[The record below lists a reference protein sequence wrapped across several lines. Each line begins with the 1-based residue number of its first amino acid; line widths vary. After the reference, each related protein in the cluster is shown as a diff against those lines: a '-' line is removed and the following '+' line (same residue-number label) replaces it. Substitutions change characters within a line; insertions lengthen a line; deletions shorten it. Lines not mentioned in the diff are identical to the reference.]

1 MSNFKTRVLC
11 VDMEQDIIDF
21 LKSESLEVYNGSLGP
36 IIDARNYK
44 YSWDVLPLELDLNIP
59 DNLHEYSVIIEDLSA
74 HRETITYDYT
84 KNDVKG
90 KFYDAEDNFRCLCLK
105 WPQNIF
111 DPVPFGTAIID
122 NNLKYK
128 EDFLIKILFQAKRY
142 EVGYYQMNNNY
153 YREEVF
159 GRFSNYQYVNNFT
172 LNAKCGDCV
181 VVANNKLAKTLFAD
195 LIGQISYVQTYF
207 HSYHYDTD
215 GITRIKNKN
224 FLPLL
229 TNVQGEIISYA
240 YYEEN
245 KSFTIM
251 FPILQNKRL
260 LLERLFKEF
269 LYQTF
274 SELFPMQKENS
285 WLTNREYELPEIIK
299 LNRDKEE
306 ALRIYE
312 ETIVQKDKEIKVI
325 REKYDFLFDMLIET
339 GDSLVNNVK
348 HYLEW
353 LGFDN
358 VQSMDEEVKEGED
371 FQEDLQ
377 IHLANN
383 ELLIIEV
390 KGLYGTSKDNECS
403 QISKIELRRIHERKY
418 SNVHSLYIVNNERGK
433 EPLKRQMPPF
443 TETQIKD
450 AEFAHRAMAYTYQL
464 FNLYFEIEA
473 GIITKEEARNALF
486 QNGFVDFRS
495 NFKSLGKPYG
505 YFKNNKVVCIELHDT
520 ILSVGDKVYFE
531 DDRQRLNVVEI
542 VNIQVDRQNR
552 QTVKDGKVGIEFNM
566 KIPKGAVLLNK
577 VPIASGG
584 LIPHNLARPLMVRQ
598 P

>member
-11 VDMEQDIIDF
+11 VDMEQDIIEF

-36 IIDARNYK
+36 IIDARNFE
-44 YSWDVLPLELDLNIP
+44 SNWDILPLKLDLNIP

-84 KNDVKG
+84 KNNVKG

-105 WPQNIF
+105 RPQNIF
-111 DPVPFGTAIID
+111 DPVPFGTAFID
-122 NNLKYK
+122 NSLKHK
-128 EDFLIKILFQAKRY
+128 EDFLIKILFQAKKY
-142 EVGYYQMNNNY
+142 EVRYYQMNSNY
-153 YREEVF
+153 YRSKFF

-181 VVANNKLAKTLFAD
+181 IVANNKLAKTLFAD
-195 LIGQISYVQTYF
+195 LIDQISYVQTFF

-215 GITRIKNKN
+215 GITRINNKN

-229 TNVQGEIISYA
+229 TNGQGEIISYA

-260 LLERLFKEF
+260 LLERLFKDY
-269 LYQTF
+269 LYQKF

-348 HYLEW
+348 QYLEW

-443 TETQIKD
+443 TDSQIKD
-450 AEFAHRAMAYTYQL
+450 AEFAHRAMTYTYQL
-464 FNLYFEIEA
+464 FNLYFEIEK
-473 GIITKEEARNALF
+473 GIISKEEARKAFF
-486 QNGFVDFRS
+486 QNGLIDFHT
-495 NFKSLGKPYG
+495 NFKSLGTPYD
-505 YFKNNKVVCIELHDT
+505 YFKNNKVACIELHDT

-531 DDRQRLNVVEI
+531 DDRKRLNVVEI
-542 VNIQVDRQNR
+542 INIQVDRQNK
-552 QTVKDGKVGIEFNM
+552 QTVKGGKVGIEFNM
-566 KIPKGAVLLNK
+566 KIPKGAVLLYK
-577 VPIASGG
+577 H
-584 LIPHNLARPLMVRQ
+584 L
-598 P
+598 

>member
-11 VDMEQDIIDF
+11 VDMEQDIIEF
-21 LKSESLEVYNGSLGP
+21 LESESLEVYKGSLGP
-36 IIDARNYK
+36 IIDARNFE
-44 YSWDVLPLELDLNIP
+44 SNWDILPVKLDLNIP

-84 KNDVKG
+84 KNNVKG

-105 WPQNIF
+105 RPQNIF
-111 DPVPFGTAIID
+111 DPVPFGTAFID
-122 NNLKYK
+122 NSLKYK

-142 EVGYYQMNNNY
+142 EVRYYQMNSNY
-153 YREEVF
+153 YREEFF

-181 VVANNKLAKTLFAD
+181 IVANNKLAKTLFAD
-195 LIGQISYVQTYF
+195 LIDQISYVQTFF

-215 GITRIKNKN
+215 GITRINNKN

-229 TNVQGEIISYA
+229 TNGQGEIISYA

-260 LLERLFKEF
+260 LLERLFKDY
-269 LYQTF
+269 LYQKF

-299 LNRDKEE
+299 LNSDKEE

-348 HYLEW
+348 QYLEW
-353 LGFDN
+353 LGFEN
-358 VQSMDEEVKEGED
+358 VVSMDETVKEGED

-377 IHLANN
+377 IHLAGN

-433 EPLKRQMPPF
+433 EPLKRQTPPF
-443 TETQIKD
+443 TEPQIKD
-450 AEFAHRAMAYTYQL
+450 AKYAHRAMTYTYQL
-464 FNLYFEIEA
+464 FNLYFEIEK
-473 GIITKEEARNALF
+473 GIISKEEARKAFF
-486 QNGFVDFRS
+486 QNGLIDFHT
-495 NFKSLGKPYG
+495 NFKSLGTPYE
-505 YFKNNKVVCIELHDT
+505 YFKKNKVACIELHDT

-531 DDRQRLNVVEI
+531 DDRKRLNVVEI
-542 VNIQVDRQNR
+542 INIQVDRQNK
-552 QTVKDGKVGIEFNM
+552 QTVKGGKVGIEFNM
-566 KIPKGAVLLNK
+566 KIPKGAVLLYK
-577 VPIASGG
+577 H
-584 LIPHNLARPLMVRQ
+584 L
-598 P
+598 

>member
-36 IIDARNYK
+36 IIDARNFE
-44 YSWDVLPLELDLNIP
+44 SNWDVLPLKLDLNIP

-105 WPQNIF
+105 RPQNIF
-111 DPVPFGTAIID
+111 DPVPFGAAFIA
-122 NNLKYK
+122 NSLKYK

-142 EVGYYQMNNNY
+142 EVGYYQMNSNY
-153 YREEVF
+153 YRDEVF

-172 LNAKCGDCV
+172 LNAKCGDRII
-181 VVANNKLAKTLFAD
+181 VADNKLAKMLFVG
-195 LIGQISYVQTYF
+195 LEEQISYVQTYF

-215 GITRIKNKN
+215 GITRINNKN

-229 TNVQGEIISYA
+229 TNGQGEIISYA

-245 KSFTIM
+245 KCITIM
-251 FPILQNKRL
+251 FPILLDKRL
-260 LLERLFKEF
+260 LLERLFKDF

-285 WLTNREYELPEIIK
+285 WLTNREYELPEILK

-312 ETIVQKDKEIKVI
+312 ESIAQKDKAIKDI
-325 REKYDFLFDMLIET
+325 REKYNYLFDMLTESGET
-339 GDSLVNNVK
+339 LVNKVK
-348 HYLEW
+348 RYLEW

-377 IHLANN
+377 IHLDNN

-390 KGLYGTSKDNECS
+390 KGLHGTSKDNECS

-418 SNVHSLYIVNNERGK
+418 SNVHALYIVNNERGK
-433 EPLKRQMPPF
+433 EPLKRQIPPF
-443 TETQIKD
+443 AETQIKD

-464 FNLYFEIEA
+464 FNLYFEIES
-473 GIITKEEARNALF
+473 GIISKEEARNALF
-486 QNGFVDFRS
+486 QNGLVDFRS
-495 NFKSLGKPYG
+495 NFKSIGKPYD
-505 YFKNNKVVCIELHDT
+505 YFKNNKVACVELHDT

-531 DDRQRLNVVEI
+531 DDRKRLNVVEI
-542 VNIQVDRQNR
+542 VNIQVNRQNT
-552 QTVKDGKVGIEFNM
+552 QTARDGKVGIEFNM
-566 KIPKGAVLLNK
+566 KVPKGAVLLYK
-577 VPIASGG
+577 
-584 LIPHNLARPLMVRQ
+584 NL
-598 P
+598 

>member
-11 VDMEQDIIDF
+11 VDMEQDIIEF

-36 IIDARNYK
+36 IIDARNFE
-44 YSWDVLPLELDLNIP
+44 SNWDILPLKLDLNIP

-84 KNDVKG
+84 KNNVKG

-105 WPQNIF
+105 RPQNIF
-111 DPVPFGTAIID
+111 DPVPFGTAFID
-122 NNLKYK
+122 NSLKHK

-142 EVGYYQMNNNY
+142 EVRYYQMNSNY
-153 YREEVF
+153 YREKFF

-181 VVANNKLAKTLFAD
+181 IVANNKLAKTLFAD
-195 LIGQISYVQTYF
+195 LIDQISYVQTFF

-215 GITRIKNKN
+215 GITRINNKN

-229 TNVQGEIISYA
+229 TNGQGEIISYA

-260 LLERLFKEF
+260 LLERLFKDY
-269 LYQTF
+269 LYLKF

-348 HYLEW
+348 QYLEW

-443 TETQIKD
+443 TDSQIKD
-450 AEFAHRAMAYTYQL
+450 AEFAHRAMTYTYQL
-464 FNLYFEIEA
+464 FNLYFEIEK
-473 GIITKEEARNALF
+473 GIISKEEARKAFF
-486 QNGFVDFRS
+486 QNGLIDFHT
-495 NFKSLGKPYG
+495 NFKSLGTPYD
-505 YFKNNKVVCIELHDT
+505 YFKNNKVACIELHDT

-531 DDRQRLNVVEI
+531 DDRKRLNVVEI
-542 VNIQVDRQNR
+542 INIQVDRQNK
-552 QTVKDGKVGIEFNM
+552 QTVKGGKVGIEFNM
-566 KIPKGAVLLNK
+566 KIPKGAVLLYK
-577 VPIASGG
+577 H
-584 LIPHNLARPLMVRQ
+584 L
-598 P
+598 

>member
-36 IIDARNYK
+36 IIDARNFE
-44 YSWDVLPLELDLNIP
+44 SNWDVLPLKLDLNIP

-105 WPQNIF
+105 RSQNIF
-111 DPVPFGTAIID
+111 DPVPFGAAFIA
-122 NNLKYK
+122 NSLKYK

-142 EVGYYQMNNNY
+142 EVGYYQMNSNY
-153 YREEVF
+153 YRDEVF

-172 LNAKCGDCV
+172 LNAKCGDRII
-181 VVANNKLAKTLFAD
+181 VADNKLAKMLFVG
-195 LIGQISYVQTYF
+195 LEEQISYVQTYF

-215 GITRIKNKN
+215 GITRINNKN

-229 TNVQGEIISYA
+229 TNGQGEIISYA

-245 KSFTIM
+245 KCITIM
-251 FPILQNKRL
+251 FPILLDKRL
-260 LLERLFKEF
+260 LLERLFKDF

-285 WLTNREYELPEIIK
+285 WLTNREYELPEILK

-312 ETIVQKDKEIKVI
+312 ESIAQKDKAIKDI
-325 REKYDFLFDMLIET
+325 REKYNYLFDMLTESGET
-339 GDSLVNNVK
+339 LVNKVK
-348 HYLEW
+348 RYLEW

-377 IHLANN
+377 IHLDNN

-390 KGLYGTSKDNECS
+390 KGLHGTSKDNECS

-418 SNVHSLYIVNNERGK
+418 SNVHALYIVNNERGK
-433 EPLKRQMPPF
+433 EPLKRQIPPF

-464 FNLYFEIEA
+464 FNLYFEIES
-473 GIITKEEARNALF
+473 GIISKEEARNALF
-486 QNGFVDFRS
+486 QNGLVDFRS
-495 NFKSLGKPYG
+495 NFKSIGKPYD
-505 YFKNNKVVCIELHDT
+505 YFKNNKVACVELHDT

-531 DDRQRLNVVEI
+531 DDRKRLNVVEI
-542 VNIQVDRQNR
+542 VNIQVNRQNT
-552 QTVKDGKVGIEFNM
+552 QTARDGKVGIEFNM
-566 KIPKGAVLLNK
+566 KVPKGAVLLYK
-577 VPIASGG
+577 
-584 LIPHNLARPLMVRQ
+584 NL
-598 P
+598 

>member
-36 IIDARNYK
+36 IIDARNFE
-44 YSWDVLPLELDLNIP
+44 SNWDVLPLKLDLNIP

-105 WPQNIF
+105 RPQNIF
-111 DPVPFGTAIID
+111 DPVPFGAAFIA
-122 NNLKYK
+122 NSLKYK

-142 EVGYYQMNNNY
+142 EVGYYQMNSNY
-153 YREEVF
+153 YRDEVF

-172 LNAKCGDCV
+172 LNAKCGDRII
-181 VVANNKLAKTLFAD
+181 VADNKLAKMLFVG
-195 LIGQISYVQTYF
+195 LEEQISYVQTYF

-215 GITRIKNKN
+215 GITRINNKN
-224 FLPLL
+224 FLSLL
-229 TNVQGEIISYA
+229 TNGQGEIISYA

-245 KSFTIM
+245 KCITIM
-251 FPILQNKRL
+251 FPILLDKRL
-260 LLERLFKEF
+260 LLERLFKDF

-285 WLTNREYELPEIIK
+285 WLTNREYEFPEILK

-312 ETIVQKDKEIKVI
+312 ESIAQKDKAIKDI
-325 REKYDFLFDMLIET
+325 REKYNYLFDMLTESGET
-339 GDSLVNNVK
+339 LVNKVK
-348 HYLEW
+348 RYLEW

-377 IHLANN
+377 IHLDNN

-390 KGLYGTSKDNECS
+390 KGLHGTSKDNECS

-418 SNVHSLYIVNNERGK
+418 SNVHALYIVNNERGK
-433 EPLKRQMPPF
+433 EPLKRQIPPF

-464 FNLYFEIEA
+464 FNLYFEIES
-473 GIITKEEARNALF
+473 GIISKEEARNALF
-486 QNGFVDFRS
+486 QNGLVDFRS
-495 NFKSLGKPYG
+495 NFKSIGKPYD
-505 YFKNNKVVCIELHDT
+505 YFKNNKVACVELHDT

-531 DDRQRLNVVEI
+531 DDRKRLNVVEI
-542 VNIQVDRQNR
+542 VNIQVNRQNT
-552 QTVKDGKVGIEFNM
+552 QTARDGKVGIEFNM
-566 KIPKGAVLLNK
+566 KVPKGAVLLYK
-577 VPIASGG
+577 
-584 LIPHNLARPLMVRQ
+584 NL
-598 P
+598 

>member
-36 IIDARNYK
+36 IIDARNFE
-44 YSWDVLPLELDLNIP
+44 SNWDVLPLKLDLNIP

-105 WPQNIF
+105 RPQNIF
-111 DPVPFGTAIID
+111 DPVPFGAAFIA
-122 NNLKYK
+122 NSLKYK

-142 EVGYYQMNNNY
+142 EVGYYQMNSNY
-153 YREEVF
+153 YRDEVF

-172 LNAKCGDCV
+172 LNAKCGDRII
-181 VVANNKLAKTLFAD
+181 VADNKLAKMLFVG
-195 LIGQISYVQTYF
+195 LEEQISYVQTYF

-215 GITRIKNKN
+215 GITRINNKN

-229 TNVQGEIISYA
+229 TNGQGEIISYA

-245 KSFTIM
+245 KCITIM
-251 FPILQNKRL
+251 FPILLDKRL
-260 LLERLFKEF
+260 LLERLFKDF

-285 WLTNREYELPEIIK
+285 WLTNREYELPEILK

-312 ETIVQKDKEIKVI
+312 ESIAQKDKTIKDI
-325 REKYDFLFDMLIET
+325 REKYNYLFDMLTESGET
-339 GDSLVNNVK
+339 LVNKVK
-348 HYLEW
+348 RYLEW

-377 IHLANN
+377 IHLDNN

-390 KGLYGTSKDNECS
+390 KGLHGTSKDNECS

-418 SNVHSLYIVNNERGK
+418 SNVHALYIVNNERGK
-433 EPLKRQMPPF
+433 EPLKRQIPPF

-464 FNLYFEIEA
+464 FNLYFEIES
-473 GIITKEEARNALF
+473 GIISKEEARNALF
-486 QNGFVDFRS
+486 QNGLVDFRS
-495 NFKSLGKPYG
+495 NFKSIGKPYD
-505 YFKNNKVVCIELHDT
+505 YFKNNKVACVELHDT

-531 DDRQRLNVVEI
+531 DDRKRLNVVEI
-542 VNIQVDRQNR
+542 VNIQVNRQNT
-552 QTVKDGKVGIEFNM
+552 QTARDGKVGIEFNM
-566 KIPKGAVLLNK
+566 KVPKGAVLLYK
-577 VPIASGG
+577 
-584 LIPHNLARPLMVRQ
+584 NL
-598 P
+598 

>member
-36 IIDARNYK
+36 IIDARNFE
-44 YSWDVLPLELDLNIP
+44 SNWDVLPLKLDLNIP

-105 WPQNIF
+105 RPQNIF
-111 DPVPFGTAIID
+111 DPVPFGAAFIA
-122 NNLKYK
+122 NSLKYK

-142 EVGYYQMNNNY
+142 EVGYYQMNSNY
-153 YREEVF
+153 YRDEVF

-172 LNAKCGDCV
+172 LNAKCGDRII
-181 VVANNKLAKTLFAD
+181 VADNKLAKMLFVG
-195 LIGQISYVQTYF
+195 LEEQISYVQTYF

-215 GITRIKNKN
+215 GITRINNKN

-229 TNVQGEIISYA
+229 TNGQGEIISYA

-245 KSFTIM
+245 KCITIM
-251 FPILQNKRL
+251 FPILLDKRL
-260 LLERLFKEF
+260 LLERLFKDF

-285 WLTNREYELPEIIK
+285 WLTNREYELPEILK

-312 ETIVQKDKEIKVI
+312 ESIAQKDKAIKDI
-325 REKYDFLFDMLIET
+325 REKYNYLFDMLTESGET
-339 GDSLVNNVK
+339 LVNKVK
-348 HYLEW
+348 RYLEW

-377 IHLANN
+377 IHLDNN

-390 KGLYGTSKDNECS
+390 KGLHGTSKDNECS

-418 SNVHSLYIVNNERGK
+418 SNVHAVYIVNNERGK
-433 EPLKRQMPPF
+433 EPLKRQIPPF

-464 FNLYFEIEA
+464 FNLYFEIES
-473 GIITKEEARNALF
+473 GIISKEEARNALF
-486 QNGFVDFRS
+486 QNGLVDFRS
-495 NFKSLGKPYG
+495 NFKSIGKPYD
-505 YFKNNKVVCIELHDT
+505 YFKNNKVACVELHDT

-531 DDRQRLNVVEI
+531 DDRKRLNVVEI
-542 VNIQVDRQNR
+542 VNIQVNRQNT
-552 QTVKDGKVGIEFNM
+552 QTARDGKVGIEFNM
-566 KIPKGAVLLNK
+566 KVPKGAVLLYK
-577 VPIASGG
+577 
-584 LIPHNLARPLMVRQ
+584 NL
-598 P
+598 

>member
-1 MSNFKTRVLC
+1 MSNFKTIVLC

-36 IIDARNYK
+36 IIDARNFE
-44 YSWDVLPLELDLNIP
+44 SNWDVLPLKLDLNIP

-105 WPQNIF
+105 RPQNIF
-111 DPVPFGTAIID
+111 DPVPFGAAFIA
-122 NNLKYK
+122 NSLKYK

-142 EVGYYQMNNNY
+142 EVGYYQMNSNY

-172 LNAKCGDCV
+172 LNAKCGDRII
-181 VVANNKLAKTLFAD
+181 VADNKLAKMLFVG
-195 LIGQISYVQTYF
+195 LEEQISYVQTYF

-215 GITRIKNKN
+215 GITRINNKN

-245 KSFTIM
+245 KCITIM
-251 FPILQNKRL
+251 FPILQDKRL
-260 LLERLFKEF
+260 LLERLFKDF

-285 WLTNREYELPEIIK
+285 WLTNREYELPEILK

-312 ETIVQKDKEIKVI
+312 ESIAQKDKAIKDI
-325 REKYDFLFDMLIET
+325 REKYNYLFDMLTES
-339 GDSLVNNVK
+339 GEVLVKKVK
-348 HYLEW
+348 QFLEW
-353 LGFDN
+353 LGFEN
-358 VQSMDEEVKEGED
+358 VVSMDETVKEGEN

-377 IHLANN
+377 IHLDNN

-390 KGLYGTSKDNECS
+390 KGLHGTSKDNECS

-418 SNVHSLYIVNNERGK
+418 SNVHALYIVNNERGK
-433 EPLKRQMPPF
+433 EPLKRQIPPF

-464 FNLYFEIEA
+464 FNLYFEIES
-473 GIITKEEARNALF
+473 GIISKEEARNALF
-486 QNGFVDFRS
+486 QNGLIDFRS
-495 NFKSLGKPYG
+495 NFKSIGTPYD
-505 YFKNNKVVCIELHDT
+505 YFKNNKVACIELHDT
-520 ILSVGDKVYFE
+520 ILSVGNKVYFE
-531 DDRQRLNVVEI
+531 DDRMRLNVVEI
-542 VNIQVDRQNR
+542 VNIQVDRQNT
-552 QTVKDGKVGIEFNM
+552 QTAKDGKVGIEFNM
-566 KIPKGAVLLNK
+566 KIPKGAVLLYK
-577 VPIASGG
+577 Y
-584 LIPHNLARPLMVRQ
+584 L
-598 P
+598 

>member
-36 IIDARNYK
+36 IIDARNFE
-44 YSWDVLPLELDLNIP
+44 SNWDVLPLKLDLNIP

-105 WPQNIF
+105 RPQNIF
-111 DPVPFGTAIID
+111 DPVPFGAAFIA
-122 NNLKYK
+122 NSLKYK

-142 EVGYYQMNNNY
+142 EVGYYQMNSNY
-153 YREEVF
+153 YRDEVF

-172 LNAKCGDCV
+172 LNAKCGDRII
-181 VVANNKLAKTLFAD
+181 VADNKLAKMLFVG
-195 LIGQISYVQTYF
+195 LEEQISYVQTYI

-215 GITRIKNKN
+215 GITRINNKN

-229 TNVQGEIISYA
+229 TNGQGEIISYA

-245 KSFTIM
+245 KCITIM
-251 FPILQNKRL
+251 FPILLDKRL
-260 LLERLFKEF
+260 LLERLFKDF

-285 WLTNREYELPEIIK
+285 WLTNREYELPEILK

-312 ETIVQKDKEIKVI
+312 ESIAQKDKAIKDI
-325 REKYDFLFDMLIET
+325 REKYNYLFDMLTESGET
-339 GDSLVNNVK
+339 LVNKVK
-348 HYLEW
+348 RYLEW

-377 IHLANN
+377 IHLDNN

-390 KGLYGTSKDNECS
+390 KGLHGTSKDNECS

-418 SNVHSLYIVNNERGK
+418 SNVHALYIVNNERGK
-433 EPLKRQMPPF
+433 EPLKRQIPPF

-464 FNLYFEIEA
+464 FNLYFEIES
-473 GIITKEEARNALF
+473 GIISKEEARNALF
-486 QNGFVDFRS
+486 QNGLVDFRS
-495 NFKSLGKPYG
+495 NFKSIGKPYD
-505 YFKNNKVVCIELHDT
+505 YFKNNKVACVELHDT

-531 DDRQRLNVVEI
+531 DDRKRLNVVEI
-542 VNIQVDRQNR
+542 VNIQVNRQNT
-552 QTVKDGKVGIEFNM
+552 QTARDGKVGIEFNM
-566 KIPKGAVLLNK
+566 KVPKGAVLLYK
-577 VPIASGG
+577 
-584 LIPHNLARPLMVRQ
+584 NL
-598 P
+598 

>member
-36 IIDARNYK
+36 IIDARNFE
-44 YSWDVLPLELDLNIP
+44 SNWDVLPLKLDLNIP

-105 WPQNIF
+105 RPQNIF
-111 DPVPFGTAIID
+111 DPVPFGAAFIA
-122 NNLKYK
+122 NSLKYK

-142 EVGYYQMNNNY
+142 EVGYYQMNSNY
-153 YREEVF
+153 YRDEVF

-172 LNAKCGDCV
+172 LNAKCGDRII
-181 VVANNKLAKTLFAD
+181 VADNKLAKMLFVG
-195 LIGQISYVQTYF
+195 LEEQISYVQTYF

-215 GITRIKNKN
+215 GITRINNKN

-229 TNVQGEIISYA
+229 TNGQGEIISYA

-245 KSFTIM
+245 KCITIM
-251 FPILQNKRL
+251 FPILLDKRL
-260 LLERLFKEF
+260 LLERLFKDF

-285 WLTNREYELPEIIK
+285 WLTNREYELPEILK

-306 ALRIYE
+306 ALRLYE
-312 ETIVQKDKEIKVI
+312 ESIAQKDKAIKDI
-325 REKYDFLFDMLIET
+325 REKYNYLFDMLTESGET
-339 GDSLVNNVK
+339 LVNKVK
-348 HYLEW
+348 RYLEW

-377 IHLANN
+377 IHLDNN

-390 KGLYGTSKDNECS
+390 KGLHGTSKDNECS

-418 SNVHSLYIVNNERGK
+418 SNVHALYIVNNERGK
-433 EPLKRQMPPF
+433 EPLKRQIPPF

-464 FNLYFEIEA
+464 FNLYFEIES
-473 GIITKEEARNALF
+473 GIISKEEARNALF
-486 QNGFVDFRS
+486 QNGLVDFRS
-495 NFKSLGKPYG
+495 NFKSIGKPYD
-505 YFKNNKVVCIELHDT
+505 YFKNNKVACVELHDT

-531 DDRQRLNVVEI
+531 DDRKRLNVVEI
-542 VNIQVDRQNR
+542 VNIQVNRQNT
-552 QTVKDGKVGIEFNM
+552 QTARDGKVGIEFNM
-566 KIPKGAVLLNK
+566 KVPKGAVLLYK
-577 VPIASGG
+577 
-584 LIPHNLARPLMVRQ
+584 NL
-598 P
+598 

>member
-36 IIDARNYK
+36 IIDARNFE
-44 YSWDVLPLELDLNIP
+44 SNWDVLPLKLDLNIP

-105 WPQNIF
+105 RPQNIF
-111 DPVPFGTAIID
+111 DPVPFGAAFIA
-122 NNLKYK
+122 NSLKYK

-142 EVGYYQMNNNY
+142 EVGYYQMNSNY
-153 YREEVF
+153 YRDEVF

-172 LNAKCGDCV
+172 LNAKCGDRII
-181 VVANNKLAKTLFAD
+181 VADNKLAKMLFVG
-195 LIGQISYVQTYF
+195 LEEQISYVQTYF

-215 GITRIKNKN
+215 GITRINNKN

-229 TNVQGEIISYA
+229 TNGQGEIISYA

-245 KSFTIM
+245 KCITIM
-251 FPILQNKRL
+251 FPILLDKRL
-260 LLERLFKEF
+260 LLERLFKDF

-285 WLTNREYELPEIIK
+285 WLTNREYELPEILK

-312 ETIVQKDKEIKVI
+312 ESIAQKDKAIKDI
-325 REKYDFLFDMLIET
+325 REKYNYLFDMLTESGET
-339 GDSLVNNVK
+339 LVNKVK
-348 HYLEW
+348 RYLEW

-383 ELLIIEV
+383 ELLVIEV
-390 KGLYGTSKDNECS
+390 KGLHGTSKDNECS

-418 SNVHSLYIVNNERGK
+418 SNVHALYIVNNERGK
-433 EPLKRQMPPF
+433 EPLKRQIPPF

-464 FNLYFEIEA
+464 FNLYFEIES
-473 GIITKEEARNALF
+473 GIISKEEARNALF
-486 QNGFVDFRS
+486 QNGLVDFRS
-495 NFKSLGKPYG
+495 NFKSIGKPYD
-505 YFKNNKVVCIELHDT
+505 YFKNNKVACVELHDT

-531 DDRQRLNVVEI
+531 DDRKRLNVVEI
-542 VNIQVDRQNR
+542 VNIQVNRQNT
-552 QTVKDGKVGIEFNM
+552 QTARDGKVGIEFNM
-566 KIPKGAVLLNK
+566 KVPKGAVLLYK
-577 VPIASGG
+577 
-584 LIPHNLARPLMVRQ
+584 NL
-598 P
+598 

>member
-36 IIDARNYK
+36 IIDARNFE
-44 YSWDVLPLELDLNIP
+44 SNWDVLPLKLDLNIP

-105 WPQNIF
+105 RPQNIF
-111 DPVPFGTAIID
+111 DPVPFGAAFIA
-122 NNLKYK
+122 NSLKYK
-128 EDFLIKILFQAKRY
+128 EDFFIKILFQAKRY
-142 EVGYYQMNNNY
+142 EVGYYQMNSNY
-153 YREEVF
+153 YRDEVF

-172 LNAKCGDCV
+172 LNAKCGDRII
-181 VVANNKLAKTLFAD
+181 VADNKLAKMLFVG
-195 LIGQISYVQTYF
+195 LEEQISYVQTYF

-215 GITRIKNKN
+215 GITRINNKN

-229 TNVQGEIISYA
+229 TNGQGEIISYA

-245 KSFTIM
+245 KCITIM
-251 FPILQNKRL
+251 FPILLDKRL
-260 LLERLFKEF
+260 LLERLFKDF

-285 WLTNREYELPEIIK
+285 WLTNREYELPEILK

-312 ETIVQKDKEIKVI
+312 ESIAQKDKAIKDI
-325 REKYDFLFDMLIET
+325 REKYNYLFDMLTESGET
-339 GDSLVNNVK
+339 LVNKVK
-348 HYLEW
+348 RYLEW

-377 IHLANN
+377 IHLDNN

-390 KGLYGTSKDNECS
+390 KGLHGTSKDNECS

-418 SNVHSLYIVNNERGK
+418 SNVHALYIVNNERGK
-433 EPLKRQMPPF
+433 EPLKRQIPPF

-464 FNLYFEIEA
+464 FNLYFEIES
-473 GIITKEEARNALF
+473 GIISKEEARNALF
-486 QNGFVDFRS
+486 QNGLVDFRS
-495 NFKSLGKPYG
+495 NFKSIGKPYD
-505 YFKNNKVVCIELHDT
+505 YFKNNKVACVELHDT

-531 DDRQRLNVVEI
+531 DDRKRLNVGEI
-542 VNIQVDRQNR
+542 VNIQVNRQNT
-552 QTVKDGKVGIEFNM
+552 QTARDGKVGIEFNM
-566 KIPKGAVLLNK
+566 KVPKGAVLLYK
-577 VPIASGG
+577 
-584 LIPHNLARPLMVRQ
+584 NL
-598 P
+598 

>member
-36 IIDARNYK
+36 IIDARNFE
-44 YSWDVLPLELDLNIP
+44 SNWDVLPLKLDLNIP

-105 WPQNIF
+105 RPQNIF
-111 DPVPFGTAIID
+111 DPVPFGAAFIA
-122 NNLKYK
+122 NSLKYK

-142 EVGYYQMNNNY
+142 EVGYYQMNSNY
-153 YREEVF
+153 YRDEVF

-172 LNAKCGDCV
+172 LNAKCGDRII
-181 VVANNKLAKTLFAD
+181 VADNKLAKMLFVG
-195 LIGQISYVQTYF
+195 LEEQISYVQTYF

-215 GITRIKNKN
+215 GITRINNKN

-229 TNVQGEIISYA
+229 TNGQGEIISYA

-245 KSFTIM
+245 KCITIM
-251 FPILQNKRL
+251 FPILLDKRL
-260 LLERLFKEF
+260 LLERLFKDF

-285 WLTNREYELPEIIK
+285 WLTNREYELPEILK

-312 ETIVQKDKEIKVI
+312 ESIAQKDKAIKDI
-325 REKYDFLFDMLIET
+325 REKYNYLFDMLTESGET
-339 GDSLVNNVK
+339 LVNKVK
-348 HYLEW
+348 RYLEW

-377 IHLANN
+377 IHLDNN

-390 KGLYGTSKDNECS
+390 KGLHGTSKDNECS

-418 SNVHSLYIVNNERGK
+418 SNVHALYIVNNERGK
-433 EPLKRQMPPF
+433 EPLKRQIPPF

-464 FNLYFEIEA
+464 FNLYFEIES
-473 GIITKEEARNALF
+473 GIISKEEARNALF
-486 QNGFVDFRS
+486 QNGLVDFRS
-495 NFKSLGKPYG
+495 NFKSIGKPYD
-505 YFKNNKVVCIELHDT
+505 YFKNNKVACVELHDT

-531 DDRQRLNVVEI
+531 DDRKRLNVGEI
-542 VNIQVDRQNR
+542 VNIQVNRQNT
-552 QTVKDGKVGIEFNM
+552 QTARDGKVGIEFNM
-566 KIPKGAVLLNK
+566 KVPKGAVLLYK
-577 VPIASGG
+577 
-584 LIPHNLARPLMVRQ
+584 NL
-598 P
+598 